1 MDLVERLNT
10 AIKYIEE
17 HLTDTIEYEELTK
30 LLCCSTYHF
39 QRMFAF
45 MNGVPLSEYIRRRK
59 LSLAVS
65 DIQNNER
72 IIDIA
77 LKYGYASPTA
87 FCRAFQNL
95 HGVTPSEA
103 RKKGMSLKTYPPITF
118 KLTITGTEELTYRIE
133 DKPSIPIRGISIP
146 LDKSIEKNF
155 LVVPQF
161 WNRAVESGMLTE
173 LMDLDKAEFDNLLG
187 ISVCGDNK
195 EWKYYIAV
203 SSLSNAGGKF
213 EEYTIPAS
221 KWAVFTGSGTN
232 ISLQDLERRIITEW
246 LPFSGFEYG
255 NAPDIEHYIQANP
268 NNAEYEYWLSIQPKK
283 EG

>member
-1 MDLVERLNT
+1 MDWVERLNA

-17 HLTDTIEYEELTK
+17 HLTDTIEYDELAK

-45 MNGVPLSEYIRRRK
+45 MNGVSVSEYIRRRK
-59 LSLAVS
+59 LSLAIA
-65 DIQNNER
+65 DIQNGDK

-77 LKYGYASPTA
+77 LKYGYTSPTA

-95 HGVTPSEA
+95 HGITPSAA
-103 RKKGMSLKTYPPITF
+103 RKRGMLLKTYPPISF

-133 DKPSIPIRGISIP
+133 DKPPIQIKGISIP

-161 WNRAVESGMLTE
+161 WDKAAKSGILTE
-173 LMDLDKAEFDNLLG
+173 LMDLDKTEFDNLLG
-187 ISVCGDNK
+187 ISVCGDNS
-195 EWKYYIAV
+195 EWRYYIAV
-203 SSLSNAGGKF
+203 SSLTDTEDKF

-221 KWAVFTGSGTN
+221 KWAVFTGRGTN

-268 NNAEYEYWLSIQPKK
+268 NNAEYEYWLSIQAKK
-283 EG
+283 E

>member
-1 MDLVERLNT
+1 MDWVERINN

-17 HLTDTIEYEELTK
+17 HLTDKIEYEELAK

-65 DIQNNER
+65 DIQNDKR
-72 IIDIA
+72 IVDIA

-103 RKKGMSLKTYPPITF
+103 RKKGIQLKTYPPINF
-118 KLTITGTEELTYRIE
+118 KLTITGTEELSYRIE
-133 DKPSIPIRGISIP
+133 DKPAIQIKGISIP

-161 WNRAVESGMLTE
+161 W
-173 LMDLDKAEFDNLLG
+173 DKAVKNGLLAKLMTMDKTEFDNLLG
-187 ISVCGDNK
+187 VSICGDSK

-203 SSLSNAGGKF
+203 SSLTDTGDEF

-221 KWAVFTGSGTN
+221 KWAVFTGNGTN
-232 ISLQDLERRIITEW
+232 ISLQDLERRVITEW

-268 NNAEYEYWLSIQPKK
+268 NNAVYEYWLSIQPKK
-283 EG
+283 E